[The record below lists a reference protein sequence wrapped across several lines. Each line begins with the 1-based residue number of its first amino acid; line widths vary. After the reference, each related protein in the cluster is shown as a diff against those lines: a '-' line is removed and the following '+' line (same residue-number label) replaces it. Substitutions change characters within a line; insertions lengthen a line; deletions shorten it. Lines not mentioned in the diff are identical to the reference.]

1 LVVHVAKPVS
11 VLAFALLR
19 HARKQSAV
27 IHAASLQVRRAT
39 PTKPQAKHAPSGQ
52 TAAVAI
58 TIAHARQNLQVKA
71 TAVHHVNR
79 VNHVTT
85 TVQRATPST
94 PHW

>member
-1 LVVHVAKPVS
+1 MGVHAAKPVS
-11 VLAFALLR
+11 VLAFALPKL
-19 HARKQSAV
+19 ARKQSAV
-27 IHAASLQVRRAT
+27 TRAASLQVRRAP
-39 PTKPQAKHAPSGQ
+39 PTKPQAKHAQSGQ
-52 TAAVAI
+52 TAVVAT
-58 TIAHARQNLQVKA
+58 TIAHVRQNLLVKA